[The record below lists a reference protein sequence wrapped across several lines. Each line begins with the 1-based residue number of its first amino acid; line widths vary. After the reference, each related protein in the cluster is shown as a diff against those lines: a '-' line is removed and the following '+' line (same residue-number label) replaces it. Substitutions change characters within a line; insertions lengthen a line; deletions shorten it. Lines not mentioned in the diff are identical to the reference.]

1 MIKKGNLLRA
11 DRPLEPNKKPPFVP
25 WGSNLIPHYLSTCT
39 EPLVA
44 TSTNLIRSENLS
56 STDESSDVGSKEIK
70 TIETL
75 ESSDA
80 GKIPMTL
87 PETPNVNE
95 SNQVDQLKL
104 AGSIDKDHLLE
115 VTDFNN
121 SWVRWK
127 GFLKALKRKVLEDSG
142 ENTGKLGTLKD
153 FFNKIS

>member
-1 MIKKGNLLRA
+1 M
-11 DRPLEPNKKPPFVP
+11 
-25 WGSNLIPHYLSTCT
+25 
-39 EPLVA
+39 
-44 TSTNLIRSENLS
+44 
-56 STDESSDVGSKEIK
+56 ESSD
-70 TIETL
+70 
-75 ESSDA
+75 
-80 GKIPMTL
+80 GKIPNDSTRDS
-87 PETPNVNE
+87 NVNE

-153 FFNKIS
+153 FLFKGIIVCSYYERKFQQRS